1 MAQTKKAKDYEQY
14 QPEEP
19 IQEIEK
25 ADDEI
30 VCLLKNGVTV
40 YRKYSELQSYLK
52 MGWTEV

>member
-1 MAQTKKAKDYEQY
+1 MAQAKKTYKDKQEIK
-14 QPEEP
+14 EP

-52 MGWTEV
+52 MGWIEV

>member
-25 ADDEI
+25 AQDDI
-30 VCLLKNGVTV
+30 VCLEKNGVTV
-40 YRKYSELQSYLK
+40 YRKYSELESYLK
-52 MGWTEV
+52 MGWIEV